1 MRIEQLHYFQTLI
14 QLGSFNKAA
23 TALHITQPGLS
34 DAIKS
39 LEKEVGVSLI
49 NRSHKG
55 VILTDA
61 GKNFLV
67 YAEQIIEIYDKIHT
81 EIFHNPTDLIGEVR
95 IISANLFADLL
106 LDRLI
111 SNFSKTYPK
120 VNVVLVNSQNPE
132 YIKLVTG
139 ENYSFGIVSVLQQND
154 NSYKLSPFTASQ
166 NTYSDGLENQLIFQ
180 DQLGIVLSKN
190 HPLTTVPILKLE
202 DTKPYKITSFFP
214 DSYSHSSTPPK
225 NVVLVSNSISL
236 HINYFQRRNALSIL
250 PYFAYQRY
258 FMHDPS
264 LTFRPLTDF
273 IGLQFHLVYRGW
285 TKLTPVEQFFVKE
298 LNKYFTNIANKN
310 IHF

>member
-23 TALHITQPGLS
+23 AALHITQPGLS

-39 LEKEVGVSLI
+39 LEKEIGVSLI

-81 EIFHNPTDLIGEVR
+81 EIFHNPTDLTGEVR

-111 SNFSKTYPK
+111 SHFTKTYPK
-120 VNVVLVNSQNPE
+120 VDIVLVNSQNPE
-132 YIKLVTG
+132 YIKLVAG
-139 ENYSFGIVSVLQQND
+139 EKYSFGIVSILQQADTGSKSSRYN
-154 NSYKLSPFTASQ
+154 FSQ
-166 NTYSDGLENQLIFQ
+166 NTYSTDLSHQLIFQ

-190 HPLTTVPILKLE
+190 HPLTTIPVLRLE
-202 DTKPYKITSFFP
+202 DIKPYKVTSFFP
-214 DSYSHSSTPPK
+214 DFYSQSATHFK
-225 NVVLVSNSISL
+225 NIALVSNSISL
-236 HINYFQRRNALSIL
+236 HINYFQKRNAVSIL

-273 IGLQFHLVYRGW
+273 VGVQFYLVYGAQHP
-285 TKLTPVEQFFVKE
+285 LTPAEQVFIKE
-298 LNKYFTNIANKN
+298 MNKYFTNIANKN

>member
-1 MRIEQLHYFQTLI
+1 MRIEQLQYFQTLI

-23 TALHITQPGLS
+23 LALHITQPGLS

-81 EIFHNPTDLIGEVR
+81 EIFHNPTDLTGEVR

-111 SNFSKTYPK
+111 SHFSKTYPK

-132 YIKLVTG
+132 YIKLVAG
-139 ENYSFGIVSVLQQND
+139 ENYSFGIVSILQQND
-154 NSYKLSPFTASQ
+154 SSYKLSPFTASQ
-166 NTYSDGLENQLIFQ
+166 NTYADSLEHQLIFQ
-180 DQLGIVLSKN
+180 DQLGLVLSKN
-190 HPLTTVPILKLE
+190 HPLTTVPVLKLE
-202 DTKPYKITSFFP
+202 DVKPYKITSFFP
-214 DSYSHSSTPPK
+214 DFYTQSSTPPK

-236 HINYFQRRNALSIL
+236 HINYFQRRNAIAIL

-273 IGLQFHLVYRGW
+273 IGLQFHLVYSGW
-285 TKLTPVEQFFVKE
+285 KQLTPVEQVFVKE

>member
-1 MRIEQLHYFQTLI
+1 MRIEQLQYFQTLI

-34 DAIKS
+34 DAIKA
-39 LEKEVGVSLI
+39 LEKEVGISLI

-81 EIFHNPTDLIGEVR
+81 EIFHNPTDLTGEIR

-111 SNFSKTYPK
+111 SNFTKTYPK
-120 VNVVLVNSQNPE
+120 VDIVLINSQNPE

-139 ENYSFGIVSVLQQND
+139 ENYSFGIVAILQQAD
-154 NSYKLSPFTASQ
+154 DAYKLSPFTASQ
-166 NTYSDGLENQLIFQ
+166 NIYSTTLDHHLIFQ
-180 DQLGIVLSKN
+180 DLVGIVLSKN
-190 HPLTTVPILKLE
+190 HPLTTVPILRLE

-214 DSYSHSSTPPK
+214 DFYSQSSLPPK
-225 NVVLVSNSISL
+225 NVILVSNIISL
-236 HINYFQRRNALSIL
+236 HINYFQKRNAVSIL

-258 FMHDPS
+258 FMHEPS
-264 LTFRPLTDF
+264 LTFRPLMDF
-273 IGLQFHLVYRGW
+273 MGLQFHLINSSQHQ
-285 TKLTPVEQFFVKE
+285 LTPVEQVFIKE
-298 LNKYFTNIANKN
+298 MNMYFTNIANKN
-310 IHF
+310 VHF